1 MDDQGDL
8 TRVEIINDK
17 HINTTENLLIVE
29 NYQEKSTLMKTVE
42 SNLHQNL
49 IPSTLDAMPTVV
61 EHYLADNEK
70 DKSIPTASTS
80 CTLTPHTSAPEHE
93 GELKYIS
100 PYLIQ
105 YVPVK
110 RVKKIAA
117 AGKYVHGAWVLT
129 SDKCVH
135 IFS

>member
-8 TRVEIINDK
+8 TQVEIINDE
-17 HINTTENLLIVE
+17 HINTTEPA
-29 NYQEKSTLMKTVE
+29 NYGESSTLVKTVE

-49 IPSTLDAMPTVV
+49 IPSTVDAMPTVV
-61 EHYLADNEK
+61 KNYSADNEK
-70 DKSIPTASTS
+70 DKSIPTTSTS

-105 YVPVK
+105 YVHVK
-110 RVKKIAA
+110 GKK
-117 AGKYVHGAWVLT
+117 KPLLLENMSMVLGCT
-129 SDKCVH
+129 SMY
-135 IFS
+135 IF

>member
-1 MDDQGDL
+1 MNDQGDL
-8 TRVEIINDK
+8 TWVEIINDE
-17 HINTTENLLIVE
+17 HINTTEPAKCGE
-29 NYQEKSTLMKTVE
+29 SSTLVKTVE

-105 YVPVK
+105 YVPVEG
-110 RVKKIAA
+110 KKNLCCWQTCPWCL
-117 AGKYVHGAWVLT
+117 GVNK
-129 SDKCVH
+129 
-135 IFS
+135 

>member
-8 TRVEIINDK
+8 TRVEIINEE

-61 EHYLADNEK
+61 ENYSADNEK
-70 DKSIPTASTS
+70 DRSISTASTS
-80 CTLTPHTSAPEHE
+80 CILTLHTSTPEHE

-105 YVPVK
+105 YVPVEG
-110 RVKKIAA
+110 KKNLCCWQTCPWCL
-117 AGKYVHGAWVLT
+117 GVNK
-129 SDKCVH
+129 
-135 IFS
+135 